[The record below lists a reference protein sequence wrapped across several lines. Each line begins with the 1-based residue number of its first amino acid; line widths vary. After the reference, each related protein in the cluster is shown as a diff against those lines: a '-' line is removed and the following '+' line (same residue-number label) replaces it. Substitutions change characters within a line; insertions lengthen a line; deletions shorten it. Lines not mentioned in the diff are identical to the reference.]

1 MKKFFS
7 LMVACAALFA
17 ACETDTTGNDV
28 NNNGGN
34 NNNGGENNGKKEA
47 LATPTLE
54 VKDLTSTSF
63 TVTWAA
69 VENAESYMVTVGDA
83 QPVTITETS
92 YALENLNAGTYTG
105 SVIAVAGKDSKYT
118 NSKAATFSQAVT
130 GLTAEECDWVDCMA
144 SLPTEEDAEYGYFPF
159 MHIFHSFKGTGII
172 EIKNGAFL
180 AETYKDTPLADLAK
194 ECDALDAEVVA
205 AANGEGVTVV
215 FSGIQAETEY
225 RVVAAITNEA
235 GLTVIFEQNIT
246 TTEAQPHPAVEAF
259 AGTWTVTT
267 EEALIIPLAE
277 EDPIR
282 VEAQTLSTTATVT
295 HAPELSF
302 NAVFVAGLSTLF
314 PEVPAVGIVGN
325 DKEGNP
331 VLQILNGEV
340 VSVTEDQQYYI
351 GFGTI
356 SEVTLPDGS
365 TQYGPVGGSYP
376 SFTII
381 NGKGSTYAGELN
393 GGGTFETMAMAVAA
407 YDESLTLVGWYFDTE
422 ADTVLMSGEQTWTR
436 TSEDNT
442 EDNTEENVPA
452 TFSKGLN
459 IRKATAVNMPSY
471 VAL

>member
-1 MKKFFS
+1 
-7 LMVACAALFA
+7 MVACAAMFAFA
-17 ACETDTTGNDV
+17 ACEEGSEDTDKG
-28 NNNGGN
+28 NNGG
-34 NNNGGENNGKKEA
+34 GEKTA
-47 LATPTLE
+47 LATPVLT
-54 VKDLTSTSF
+54 VTDVTSTSF
-63 TVTWAA
+63 VVTWEA
-69 VENAESYMVTVGDA
+69 VENAVGYLVNYGSENKTV
-83 QPVTITETS
+83 TETS
-92 YALENLNAGTYTG
+92 FKRENLNAGTHAVKVMALAAEGSNYT
-105 SVIAVAGKDSKYT
+105 DSEFAYID
-118 NSKAATFSQAVT
+118 QDVT
-130 GLTAEECDWVDCMA
+130 GLTPDECDWAECMV

-180 AETYKDTPLADLAK
+180 AETYKDTPLADLAQ
-194 ECDALDAEVVA
+194 ECDALDAEIVA

-215 FSGIQAETEY
+215 FSGIEAETEY
-225 RVVAAITNEA
+225 RVVAAIKNEA

-267 EEALIIPLAE
+267 EEALIIPLDE

-282 VEAQTLSTTATVT
+282 VEAQSLSTTATVS

-302 NAVFVAGLSTLF
+302 NAVYVAGLSTLF

-325 DKEGNP
+325 DKDGNP

-340 VSVTEDQQYYI
+340 VSVTEDEQYYI

-381 NGKGSTYAGELN
+381 NGKGSTYAGELS

-436 TSEDNT
+436 TSEEAP
-442 EDNTEENVPA
+442 EDNTEEEVPA

-471 VAL
+471 VVAL